1 MTRGGRGRRLTLVV
15 LGAVVLL
22 AAGMGIGLLVADGSD
37 IAGPGPVDVGFAQDM
52 TVHHEQAVDMAT
64 TELTGGADPGVKNLA
79 FDILTSQQSQ
89 IGRMQGWLTSWD
101 EPLLPSGGYMGWM
114 SHGQDMHHSHGPSHV
129 QDGAVT
135 AMPGMAS
142 TDDLA
147 RLRRAAPAER
157 DVLFLQL
164 MLRHHQ
170 GGADMLAAAAEG
182 AQIGYV
188 RDLARQMLATQTS
201 ESALMTDMLR
211 ERNAPVLPLG

>member
-1 MTRGGRGRRLTLVV
+1 VIRRVALVV

-22 AAGMGIGLLVADGSD
+22 AAGIGIGLLAGERSDVA
-37 IAGPGPVDVGFAQDM
+37 APGPVDVGFAQDM

-64 TELTGGADPGVKNLA
+64 TELTGGADAGVKNLA

-89 IGRMQGWLTSWD
+89 IGRMQGWLTSWG
-101 EPLLPSGGYMGWM
+101 EPLLPTGGYMGWM
-114 SHGQDMHHSHGPSHV
+114 SHGDDMRHSHGGDMDMQH
-129 QDGAVT
+129 GAVT

-182 AQIGYV
+182 AEVGYV

-201 ESALMTDMLR
+201 ESTLMTDMLR